1 VKAPKYRNVKT
12 TVDGITFDSA
22 KEARRYSELRLLER
36 AGNLSELVLQPRFP
50 LVVNGEKICTYVA
63 DFSYRPLRS
72 DTPTIEDVKG
82 VKTPIYNLKK
92 RLMKA
97 VYGIII
103 HET

>member
-1 VKAPKYRNVKT
+1 MKAPKYGNRRTV
-12 TVDGITFDSA
+12 VDGVAFASA

-72 DTPTIEDVKG
+72 DTLTIEDVKG

-97 VYGIII
+97 VHGIEVR
-103 HET
+103 ET